1 MVQLILTVT
10 MAYPLA
16 KRNLRGRQ
24 LILSLVVFAMVF
36 SGGMIP
42 TFLLIKDL
50 GLLNSY
56 WALILPAAINPFS
69 LIIIK
74 NFFQELPAELEESAK
89 MDGATEVGILWRIL
103 LPLSKPVLATF
114 ALFYAVGIW
123 NDFMSPLLY
132 LSRQLQVD
140 PADVPAPGHRLLRPP
155 RHRQRGPELHPA
167 RAGHQVRR
175 HRRGHPAHPDLLP
188 LPAKTLRQGHAHR
201 LRQGLTRPE
210 NNRKHSMKILLAGDS
225 TVANCP
231 THEYP
236 MSGWGAQLP
245 RHVYTWAAVH
255 NFAKGGASTESFREE
270 GLWGQLLETAAEG
283 DLVLIQFGHNDQ
295 KKVHLAAR
303 TGYAANLRTM
313 VADVRALGAVPVL
326 CTSVER
332 RHFLDGP
339 ASDAVLEESLED
351 YPEVVR
357 EIALELQLPVVDL
370 NAWTRAL
377 YEELGV
383 EESQSLFCHFG
394 PGEHAFWP
402 AGLADNTHF
411 SQRGAALVA
420 EEVAAQLGGS
430 ASAQR
435 RGVTAAR
442 DELGRKCPAAGLST
456 TAGRG

>member
-1 MVQLILTVT
+1 
-10 MAYPLA
+10 
-16 KRNLRGRQ
+16 
-24 LILSLVVFAMVF
+24 
-36 SGGMIP
+36 
-42 TFLLIKDL
+42 
-50 GLLNSY
+50 
-56 WALILPAAINPFS
+56 
-69 LIIIK
+69 
-74 NFFQELPAELEESAK
+74 
-89 MDGATEVGILWRIL
+89 
-103 LPLSKPVLATF
+103 
-114 ALFYAVGIW
+114 
-123 NDFMSPLLY
+123 
-132 LSRQLQVD
+132 
-140 PADVPAPGHRLLRPP
+140 
-155 RHRQRGPELHPA
+155 
-167 RAGHQVRR
+167 
-175 HRRGHPAHPDLLP
+175 
-188 LPAKTLRQGHAHR
+188 
-201 LRQGLTRPE
+201 
-210 NNRKHSMKILLAGDS
+210 MKILLAGDS

-245 RHVYTWAAVH
+245 GHVYTWAAVH

-270 GLWGQLLETAAEG
+270 GLWAQLLDTVAEG

-313 VADVRALGAVPVL
+313 VADVRAQGAVPVL

-339 ASDAVLEESLED
+339 TSDTVLEESLED

-370 NAWTRAL
+370 NSWTRAL

-420 EEVAAQLGGS
+420 EEVATQLGRLGFGPK
-430 ASAQR
+430 Q
-435 RGVTAAR
+435 RGVTSGPIM
-442 DELGRKCPAAGLST
+442 DENWADSDPALGVGT